1 MKCTLVSVI
10 QCFELKTLVQKFAI
24 VGCLSE
30 SFRQARWHLIPLAS
44 FGKFQQLM
52 CFSSLT
58 AHPSWRVADAGTHFG
73 WDQPKRS
80 IKHPT
85 HCDVQ
90 RQVPTISL
98 RDISDSVRPTPEN
111 VENWDSNWIKSI
123 HQKKNIHSS
132 ASPKSQPL
140 HARGIP
146 CQNTKL
152 KRHG

>member
-123 HQKKNIHSS
+123 HQKKIYIALPATRANPFMLV
-132 ASPKSQPL
+132 AFP
-140 HARGIP
+140 ARTP
-146 CQNTKL
+146 S
-152 KRHG
+152 